1 MCFLTCVTVEMCKV
15 CKAGAGACVHAGRGG
30 EDVSSQVT
38 EKVKPLV
45 VDMLL
50 LLLLVVDLTAARH
63 RRLVGTR
70 NAYEPTAI

>member
-1 MCFLTCVTVEMCKV
+1 MCKV
-15 CKAGAGACVHAGRGG
+15 CKAGAAACVHAGRGG

-38 EKVKPLV
+38 EEVKPLV

-50 LLLLVVDLTAARH
+50 LMLLMMGLTAARH

-70 NAYEPTAI
+70 NASELTAI